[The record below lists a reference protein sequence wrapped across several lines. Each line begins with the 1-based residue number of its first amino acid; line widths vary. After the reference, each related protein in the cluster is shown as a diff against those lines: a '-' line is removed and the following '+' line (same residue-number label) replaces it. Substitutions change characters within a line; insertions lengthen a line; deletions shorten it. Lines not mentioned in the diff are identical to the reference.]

1 MEGIFPGVIQPLPGY
16 CVPPWESVQIE
27 GRAVQA
33 APSTPIFLPFFPN
46 KRPLQSPASEA
57 GHLSPFG
64 GAGVV
69 IEKKQ

>member
-1 MEGIFPGVIQPLPGY
+1 M
-16 CVPPWESVQIE
+16 
-27 GRAVQA
+27 QA
-33 APSTPIFLPFFPN
+33 AQSAPIFLPFFPN
-46 KRPLQSPASEA
+46 KRALQSLASEA